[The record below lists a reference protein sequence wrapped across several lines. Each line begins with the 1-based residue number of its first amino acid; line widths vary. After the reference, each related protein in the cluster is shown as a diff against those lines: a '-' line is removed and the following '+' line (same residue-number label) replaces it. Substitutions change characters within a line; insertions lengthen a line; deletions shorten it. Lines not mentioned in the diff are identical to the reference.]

1 MTTTAD
7 TANKGPFDSIRPDLL
22 AIDLRTAVM
31 RTSRRLRVEATGDV
45 ITPGQYTVLAQL
57 KDNGPSTLRELAE
70 REHVQAPSMTRIVNA
85 LTDQGFVSRSA
96 HPEDRRQ
103 VKVDITPSGEAVL
116 EEARGQ
122 RTAWLAQR
130 VARLSDEDRLTLS
143 RAAHIMQEMAAR

>member
-1 MTTTAD
+1 MSTTETSNPGSRA
-7 TANKGPFDSIRPDLL
+7 TINPDNL

-57 KDNGPSTLRELAE
+57 NANGPQTLRTLAD

-85 LTDQGFVSRSA
+85 LTEQGFVTRTA
-96 HPEDRRQ
+96 HPNDGRQ
-103 VKVDITPSGEAVL
+103 VQVGITQAGKAVL
-116 EEARGQ
+116 EEAREQ

-130 VARLSDEDRLTLS
+130 VAGLSDDDRQILS
-143 RAAHIMQEMAAR
+143 RAAHIMQEMAGK

>member
-1 MTTTAD
+1 MSTTETSNPGSRA
-7 TANKGPFDSIRPDLL
+7 TISPDNL

-57 KDNGPSTLRELAE
+57 NANGPQTLRTLAD

-85 LTDQGFVSRSA
+85 LTEQGFVTRTA
-96 HPEDRRQ
+96 HPNDGRQ
-103 VKVDITPSGEAVL
+103 VHAGITQAGKAVL
-116 EEARGQ
+116 EEAREQ

-130 VARLSDEDRLTLS
+130 VAGLNDEDRQILS
-143 RAAHIMQEMAAR
+143 RAAHIMQEMAGK

>member
-1 MTTTAD
+1 MSTTETSNPGSRA
-7 TANKGPFDSIRPDLL
+7 TIKPDIL

-57 KDNGPSTLRELAE
+57 NANGPQTLRTLAD

-85 LTDQGFVSRSA
+85 LTEQGFVTRTA
-96 HPEDRRQ
+96 HPNDGRQ
-103 VKVDITPSGEAVL
+103 VQVGITDAGKAVL
-116 EEARGQ
+116 EEAREQ

-130 VARLSDEDRLTLS
+130 VAGLSDEDREILS
-143 RAAHIMQEMAAR
+143 RAAHIMQEMAGK